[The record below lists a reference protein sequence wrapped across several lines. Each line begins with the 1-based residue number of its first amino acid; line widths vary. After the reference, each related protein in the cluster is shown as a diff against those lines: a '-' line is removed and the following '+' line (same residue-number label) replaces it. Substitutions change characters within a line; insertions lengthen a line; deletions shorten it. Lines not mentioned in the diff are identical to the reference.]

1 MKNIIRAAI
10 AVVATTGLMLT
21 AAPAAFAAT
30 PASASSASAVSSS
43 SSSSSSSSARDFDDS
58 FEQESRNGLATLE
71 AEYSVRGDEEDDNTF
86 RLRGELYDGDRRT
99 FRQGGRCAYVEV
111 QVVSSGDEDWDV
123 AKRDRLCSY
132 DDTKRFRV
140 TAHDVSDVRVK
151 TCQVKYRS
159 WSTHR
164 CSRWEE
170 LDLGF

>member
-1 MKNIIRAAI
+1 MKNMIRAAI

-30 PASASSASAVSSS
+30 PATASSA
-43 SSSSSSSSARDFDDS
+43 SSARDFDDS
-58 FEQESRNGLATLE
+58 FEQESRNGLASLG
-71 AEYSVRGDEEDDNTF
+71 AEYSVRGDEEEDNTF

-111 QVVSSGDEDWDV
+111 QIISSGDEDWEV
-123 AKRDRLCSY
+123 AKRYRLCSY

-140 TAHDVSDVRVK
+140 TAHDVSEVRVK
-151 TCQVKYRS
+151 TCQVKYRGS
-159 WSTHR
+159 STYR
-164 CSRWEE
+164 CSRWAE

>member
-10 AVVATTGLMLT
+10 AVVATTGVMLT
-21 AAPAAFAAT
+21 VAPAAFAAT
-30 PASASSASAVSSS
+30 PTSASAASSA
-43 SSSSSSSSARDFDDS
+43 SSARDFDDS
-58 FEQESRNGLATLE
+58 FEQESRNGLATFE
-71 AEYSVRGDEEDDNTF
+71 AVYSVRGDDEEDNTF

-99 FRQGGRCAYVEV
+99 LRQGGRCAYVEV
-111 QVVSSGDEDWDV
+111 QVTSSEDEDWDV

-140 TAHDVSDVRVK
+140 TAHDVSEVRVK
-151 TCQVKYRS
+151 TCQVKYRT
-159 WSTHR
+159 WSTYK

>member
-10 AVVATTGLMLT
+10 AVVATTGLVLT
-21 AAPAAFAAT
+21 VAPAAFAAT
-30 PASASSASAVSSS
+30 PASASSASAVSSVS
-43 SSSSSSSSARDFDDS
+43 SVSSARDFDDS

-111 QVVSSGDEDWDV
+111 QVVPSDDEDWDV

-140 TAHDVSDVRVK
+140 TAHDVSEVRVK
-151 TCQVKYRS
+151 TCQVKFRS

>member
-10 AVVATTGLMLT
+10 AVVATTGVMLT
-21 AAPAAFAAT
+21 VAPAAFAAT
-30 PASASSASAVSSS
+30 PTSASAASSA
-43 SSSSSSSSARDFDDS
+43 SSARDFDDS
-58 FEQESRNGLATLE
+58 FEQESRNGLATVE
-71 AEYSVRGDEEDDNTF
+71 AVYSVRGDDEEDNTF

-99 FRQGGRCAYVEV
+99 LRQGGRCAYVEV
-111 QVVSSGDEDWDV
+111 QVTSSEDEDWDV

-140 TAHDVSDVRVK
+140 TAHDVSEVRVK

-159 WSTHR
+159 WSTYK

>member
-1 MKNIIRAAI
+1 MKSIIRAAI

-21 AAPAAFAAT
+21 VAPAAFAAT
-30 PASASSASAVSSS
+30 PASASAVSSAS
-43 SSSSSSSSARDFDDS
+43 SASSARDFDDS

-71 AEYSVRGDEEDDNTF
+71 AEYSVEGDEEDDNRF
-86 RLRGELYDGDRRT
+86 RLVGELYDGDRRT
-99 FRQGGRCAYVEV
+99 LDQGGRCAYVEV
-111 QVVSSGDEDWDV
+111 QIISSGDEDWDV

-140 TAHDVSDVRVK
+140 TAHDVSEVRVK

-159 WSTHR
+159 SSTYK

>member
-1 MKNIIRAAI
+1 MKSIIRAAI

-21 AAPAAFAAT
+21 VAPAAFAAT
-30 PASASSASAVSSS
+30 PA
-43 SSSSSSSSARDFDDS
+43 SSARDFDDS

-71 AEYSVRGDEEDDNTF
+71 AEYSVEGDEEDDNTF
-86 RLRGELYDGDRRT
+86 RLVGELYDGDRRT
-99 FRQGGRCAYVEV
+99 LHQGGRCAYVEV
-111 QVVSSGDEDWDV
+111 QIISSGDEDWDV

-140 TAHDVSDVRVK
+140 TAHDVSEVRVK

-159 WSTHR
+159 SSTYK

>member
-21 AAPAAFAAT
+21 LAPAAFAAT
-30 PASASSASAVSSS
+30 PTSASAVSSAS
-43 SSSSSSSSARDFDDS
+43 SASSARDFDDS
-58 FEQESRNGLATLE
+58 FEQESRNGLATVE
-71 AEYSVRGDEEDDNTF
+71 AVYSVRGDDEEDNTF

-99 FRQGGRCAYVEV
+99 LRQGGRCAYVEV
-111 QVVSSGDEDWDV
+111 QVTSSEDEDWDV

-140 TAHDVSDVRVK
+140 TAHDVSEVRVK
-151 TCQVKYRS
+151 TCQVKYRG
-159 WSTHR
+159 WSTYK